1 MKSTFLN
8 CRSNGWSLRHMK
20 GEFSSNPLWRISP
33 FVPSTD
39 THSVSLIL
47 SRFLGAEKCLAQVS
61 GARHTE
67 KERGIEYNI
76 FLTFQRA
83 WEWVVPLFSFELV
96 PKDLGSRTP
105 KRISLKKLIFYIH
118 VVLYQIARVYLL
130 LGYFL
135 HLINCHLID
144 KVFRTDDATASM
156 GVEVTCPICWIRRS
170 VLDVHRVCPVFPVGE
185 TFEVA
190 LLHKRLLFKFI
201 QT

>member
-1 MKSTFLN
+1 MRSTFLN

-105 KRISLKKLIFYIH
+105 KRISLKKIIFY
-118 VVLYQIARVYLL
+118 VLFCIRLPESFVGLFFPPKQLSPDWQSIPHGRRNCIDGDSSYLSHL
-130 LGYFL
+130 LNQKKCIGRSS
-135 HLINCHLID
+135 HSPRI
-144 KVFRTDDATASM
+144 S
-156 GVEVTCPICWIRRS
+156 GRRDIWS
-170 VLDVHRVCPVFPVGE
+170 STPL
-185 TFEVA
+185 
-190 LLHKRLLFKFI
+190 
-201 QT
+201 

>member
-1 MKSTFLN
+1 MRSTFLN

-61 GARHTE
+61 GARHTD

-130 LGYFL
+130 LGYFPPKQSSPDWQSIPHGRRNCIDGGRSYL
-135 HLINCHLID
+135 SHLLNQKRCIGCSSRLPRI
-144 KVFRTDDATASM
+144 S
-156 GVEVTCPICWIRRS
+156 GRRDIWS
-170 VLDVHRVCPVFPVGE
+170 STPP
-185 TFEVA
+185 
-190 LLHKRLLFKFI
+190 
-201 QT
+201 